1 MATHN
6 ETLVRAWVLHGPL
19 RKSQQEKSVLHY
31 LWMFVVGLVV
41 GLIARFIMPG
51 SEQLGLLM
59 TGILGIL
66 GSFVGGA
73 IARVF
78 SKPADGALVPSG
90 WADVVGGGGADSS
103 FRLELLALIP

>member
-1 MATHN
+1 MAT
-6 ETLVRAWVLHGPL
+6 
-19 RKSQQEKSVLHY
+19 QY

-78 SKPADGALVPSG
+78 SKPADGALVHPAGLMLSDE
-90 WADVVGGGGADSS
+90 AANDEAATASEPM
-103 FRLELLALIP
+103 L